1 MDPPLPVVTG
11 TPERCSIRVSDRGIT
26 VDGDPMPRASAVA
39 LCKRRSSAL
48 VDVEDDANRAE
59 WTQLRAA
66 LVSAASRADTVPG
79 MSLPVAIRQ
88 AVSIAAAGVT
98 ILMRGAP
105 ANDVCTHPLATG
117 CVRVPARSGCADNP
131 LVKGCR

>member
-1 MDPPLPVVTG
+1 MEPPLPVVTG

-48 VDVEDDANRAE
+48 VDVADDANRAE

-66 LVSAASRADTVPG
+66 LVS
-79 MSLPVAIRQ
+79 
-88 AVSIAAAGVT
+88 AGVT

-131 LVKGCR
+131 LAKGCL